1 MKIDFF
7 SPSWYE
13 RLVRGKAFFPP
24 SGDTLVQLETSVT
37 VQRSHRQ
44 SCMVFRAYWL
54 VSSTWLIPG
63 PFSSWVWEKLYRRF
77 LLCFYVNF
85 SCRWNLT
92 HPLCAS
98 AVITCVLVCVC
109 ELMSDLPPIV
119 WVFTR
124 TPFIMCSVLY
134 VLLLLFS
141 LAQKF
146 NGQRCQ
152 CDKSC
157 SNEFDPSLTLQVYLQ
172 SSQFG
177 ILY

>member
-1 MKIDFF
+1 MRG
-7 SPSWYE
+7 SWG
-13 RLVRGKAFFPP
+13 VGGKAFFSPP

-44 SCMVFRAYWL
+44 SCMGFSWRIDS

-63 PFSSWVWEKLYRRF
+63 PFSSWVWEKLYRRS

-124 TPFIMCSVLY
+124 TPFIMSSVLQ
-134 VLLLLFS
+134 VLFS

-177 ILY
+177 ILS